1 MWVTAV
7 ALMHGTVELHHYR
20 PENIRDPRVLSLIRK
35 MKVNVDPEL
44 DKLYPS
50 AIPNRI
56 TVKFKDG
63 RELTARVDY
72 PRGHPKNPMTDEEV
86 ENKFRMLTDGILTRD
101 QISTV
106 ISLVRNLENLGD
118 IKQLVKAIIV

>member
-1 MWVTAV
+1 
-7 ALMHGTVELHHYR
+7 
-20 PENIRDPRVLSLIRK
+20 

-56 TVKFKDG
+56 TVKFRNGK
-63 RELTARVDY
+63 ELTAQVDH

-86 ENKFRMLTDGILTRD
+86 EDKFRRLTDGLLTLS
-101 QISTV
+101 QMSTV
-106 ISLVRNLENLGD
+106 INLVRNLENLKD
-118 IKQLVKAIIV
+118 IKQILKAIVI

>member
-1 MWVTAV
+1 
-7 ALMHGTVELHHYR
+7 
-20 PENIRDPRVLSLIRK
+20 
-35 MKVNVDPEL
+35 
-44 DKLYPS
+44 
-50 AIPNRI
+50 
-56 TVKFKDG
+56 
-63 RELTARVDY
+63 ARVDY